1 MKHDIKK
8 YIDYLTECME
18 KEKIKSECSDEDLNV
33 NYKLMSALMLGDYN
47 TFQEHAG
54 DKLYMLGEL
63 KMQQAVALGYKS
75 NVSAYLYCQLK
86 FCKDFF
92 ESKLADFAALD
103 DEIKEYYII
112 SNYVYRS
119 GVPIE
124 NGHMFVICKDD
135 TDYITYFEP
144 LPEETGFRNSYGEG
158 IPDVKEDNPIFEHV
172 LV

>member
-63 KMQQAVALGYKS
+63 KCSRL
-75 NVSAYLYCQLK
+75 L
-86 FCKDFF
+86 
-92 ESKLADFAALD
+92 
-103 DEIKEYYII
+103 
-112 SNYVYRS
+112 
-119 GVPIE
+119 
-124 NGHMFVICKDD
+124 H
-135 TDYITYFEP
+135 
-144 LPEETGFRNSYGEG
+144 
-158 IPDVKEDNPIFEHV
+158 
-172 LV
+172 